1 MSKLQDKA
9 KNLNFDEID
18 DPSPVRSEPP
28 KPSTPE
34 RPRTGVG
41 VLSASFGRERE
52 LKVEN
57 DSLKGQLQKFEDAV
71 IVELIDPRRIKP
83 SRFANRHDLAFSSP
97 EFVQLREEIASAGRN
112 VQPIKVRKV
121 SQGSDDA
128 QEFEIVFGHRRHRAC
143 LELGIPVAAI
153 VADLND
159 QQLFAEMDRE
169 NRARQNLS
177 AWEQGT
183 MYKRALDSGVF
194 PTQSA
199 MAGSLGIDQG
209 NISKAVQLAGLP
221 DELVAAF
228 SSPLDLQY
236 RFAPALKAALEKDR
250 GRVLSVARELSLL
263 NPKLPS
269 APVMARLLGVDSA
282 LQQEPPKVF
291 SVDGKTV
298 ASLDKDAKGAISVR
312 IKAGVLPASKERKLT
327 EFLERLFD

>member
-18 DPSPVRSEPP
+18 DPSPVRNEPP
-28 KPSTPE
+28 KPTAPE

-71 IVELIDPRRIKP
+71 IVELIDPNRIKP
-83 SRFANRHDLAFSSP
+83 SPFANRHDLAFSSP

-121 SQGSDDA
+121 SQGSGDA

-269 APVMARLLGVDSA
+269 VQVMARLLGVDSA
-282 LQQEPPKVF
+282 PQQEPPKVF

-327 EFLERLFD
+327 DFLERLFD

>member
-18 DPSPVRSEPP
+18 DPSPVRNEPP
-28 KPSTPE
+28 KPTAPE

-71 IVELIDPRRIKP
+71 IVELIDANRIKP

-121 SQGSDDA
+121 SQGSGDA

-250 GRVLSVARELSLL
+250 GRVLSGARELSLL

-269 APVMARLLGVDSA
+269 AQVMARLLGVDSA
-282 LQQEPPKVF
+282 PQQEPPKVF

-298 ASLDKDAKGAISVR
+298 ASFDKDAKGAISVR

>member
-18 DPSPVRSEPP
+18 DPAPVRSEPP
-28 KPSTPE
+28 KPAVPE

-71 IVELIDPRRIKP
+71 IVELIDPKRIKP

-121 SQGSDDA
+121 GQGLGDA
-128 QEFEIVFGHRRHRAC
+128 QQFEIVFGHRRHRAC
-143 LELGIPVAAI
+143 LELDIPVAAI
-153 VADLND
+153 VAELND

-209 NISKAVQLAGLP
+209 NISKAVQLAALP
-221 DELVAAF
+221 DELVSAF
-228 SSPLDLQY
+228 SSPLELQY
-236 RFAPALKAALEKDR
+236 RFAPVLKAALEKDR
-250 GRVLSVARELSLL
+250 GRVIAVARELSLL
-263 NPKLPS
+263 SPRLPS
-269 APVMARLLGVDSA
+269 AQVMARLLGVDSVP
-282 LQQEPPKVF
+282 QQEPPKVF

-298 ASLDKDAKGAISVR
+298 ASFDKDAKGAISVR
-312 IKAGVLPASKERKLT
+312 IKAGVLPAAKERKLA